1 MDDLRTT
8 TAQRFP
14 VFVILQDLILGP
26 DRTPMGV
33 GKPELFKQ
41 WKMMQDIDRILAEV
55 ATYAAAAGLDLESVR
70 EVLLANMLGEQ
81 PLPIDFRGKPPPETK
96 AAPVRVIAE

>member
-1 MDDLRTT
+1 M
-8 TAQRFP
+8 
-14 VFVILQDLILGP
+14 QDLILGP
-26 DRTPMGV
+26 DLTPMGV
-33 GKPELFKQ
+33 EKPDLFKQ
-41 WKMMQDIDRILAEV
+41 WKMMQDVDRILAEV
-55 ATYAAAAGLDLESVR
+55 AAHAAAAGLDLESVR